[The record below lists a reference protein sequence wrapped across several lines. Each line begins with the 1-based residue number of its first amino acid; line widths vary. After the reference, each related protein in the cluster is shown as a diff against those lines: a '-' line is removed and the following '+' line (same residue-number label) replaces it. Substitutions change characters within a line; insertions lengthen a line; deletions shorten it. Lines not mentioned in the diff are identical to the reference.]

1 MKLETSAF
9 EALKSSYQGKQKNID
24 MNKKSKGT
32 NMHVS
37 FKIKYPISLFTLDWN
52 VLQILGV
59 KFKKSTT
66 R

>member
-9 EALKSSYQGKQKNID
+9 EALKSSIKG
-24 MNKKSKGT
+24 NKKSIGKKKKARKLT
-32 NMHVS
+32 CMFS
-37 FKIKYPISLFTLDWN
+37 FKIKYPITLFTLDWN

-59 KFKKSTT
+59 KLKKTT